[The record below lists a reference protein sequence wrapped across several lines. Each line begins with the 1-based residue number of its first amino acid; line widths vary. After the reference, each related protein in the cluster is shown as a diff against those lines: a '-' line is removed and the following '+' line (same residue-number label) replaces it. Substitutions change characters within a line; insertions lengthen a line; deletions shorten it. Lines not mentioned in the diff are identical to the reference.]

1 LSGDNEDKGDEPTAP
16 MRDTGHGGTALLIVD
31 MIADFTANARS
42 DLAKDAERV
51 AAAIIGLR
59 ERMDASDAPII
70 YVNDHFGEWHS
81 DRSKLIEKA
90 MANRPGPL
98 RDIAPRPTDYFI
110 IKPQFSGFY
119 STNLPV
125 LLPKLGISRLILTGV
140 STDMCVLFTAADA
153 HMRDY
158 RLWVPDDATASID
171 AQRSRAALGIMRD
184 GFDAETRGSSDWD
197 SIEFCGRRRGE

>member
-1 LSGDNEDKGDEPTAP
+1 MSGNNDDKGDEPTAP
-16 MRDTGHGGTALLIVD
+16 MRDTGHGGTALLIID
-31 MIADFTANARS
+31 MIADFTEDARAN
-42 DLAKDAERV
+42 LASHAERV
-51 AAAIIGLR
+51 AATVIGLR
-59 ERMDASDAPII
+59 KRMDELDAPII

-81 DRSKLIEKA
+81 DRAKLVEQSE
-90 MANRPGPL
+90 ANRPGPL
-98 RDIAPRPTDYFI
+98 RDIAPRTTDYFI

-158 RLWVPDDATASID
+158 RLWVPEDATASMD
-171 AQRSRAALGIMRD
+171 AHRSRAALGIMRD
-184 GFDAETRGSSDWD
+184 GFHAETRSARDGGQ
-197 SIEFCGRRRGE
+197 I

>member
-1 LSGDNEDKGDEPTAP
+1 MSGNNKGDEPTAP
-16 MRDTGHGGTALLIVD
+16 MRDTGHGGMALLIID
-31 MIADFTANARS
+31 MIADFTEDTRSNLAN
-42 DLAKDAERV
+42 DAKRV

-59 ERMDASDAPII
+59 ERMDALDAPVI

-81 DRSKLIEKA
+81 DRAKLVEKA
-90 MANRPGPL
+90 KANRPGPL
-98 RDIAPRPTDYFI
+98 RDIAPRASDYFI

-158 RLWVPDDATASID
+158 RLWVPEDATASIN

-184 GFDAETRGSSDWD
+184 GFDADSRPARAWD
-197 SIEFCGRRRGE
+197 PAQFCGYRSDG

>member
-1 LSGDNEDKGDEPTAP
+1 VSGNNKGDEPTAP
-16 MRDTGHGGTALLIVD
+16 MRDTGHGGMALLIID
-31 MIADFTANARS
+31 MIADFTEDTRSNLANG
-42 DLAKDAERV
+42 AKRV

-59 ERMDASDAPII
+59 ERMDALDAPVI

-81 DRSKLIEKA
+81 DRAKLVEKA
-90 MANRPGPL
+90 KANRPGPL
-98 RDIAPRPTDYFI
+98 RDIAPRASDYFI

-158 RLWVPDDATASID
+158 RLWVPEDATASIN

-184 GFDAETRGSSDWD
+184 GFDADSRPARAWD
-197 SIEFCGRRRGE
+197 PAQFCGYRSDG